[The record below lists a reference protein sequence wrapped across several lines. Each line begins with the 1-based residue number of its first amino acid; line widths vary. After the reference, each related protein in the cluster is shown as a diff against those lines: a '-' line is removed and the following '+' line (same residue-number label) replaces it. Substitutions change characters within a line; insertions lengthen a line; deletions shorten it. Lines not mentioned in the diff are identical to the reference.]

1 MPDPTNPNPDSSRTQ
16 CNRILEFMREGNSLT
31 GLEALTRFG
40 CIHLPRR
47 ILDLK
52 ERGHHIGDEFI
63 RLESGKR
70 VKRYYLVESIAA

>member
-1 MPDPTNPNPDSSRTQ
+1 MTPNTPTGTQ
-16 CNRILEFMREGNSLT
+16 NANILAYLKEGHTLT

-52 ERGHHIGDEFI
+52 ERGHKIADRWVKDE
-63 RLESGKR
+63 RTGKR
-70 VKRYYLVESIAA
+70 FKEWFLG